1 MKIGHMTLWIRWCFA
16 FFREFYCRRL
26 ATDTPRV
33 AYHAIGSGWMA
44 WQIFFLLKKPLKT
57 SNNWWKMDKK
67 HYDLWKKACGNL
79 CRGQKKEIWFPYE
92 SRYRTPEP
100 QDASCRFSV
109 HKNFFCGY
117 YKSNNEKITCTP
129 RLIIFV
135 LTHILQH
142 FFACSTANLQIK
154 LKPYV
159 NHFMMLFSAKF

>member
-1 MKIGHMTLWIRWCFA
+1 MKCILLGKFILQCYYEHNLNEFHFRHFIRKKFSPSNLIDGKWTKNTTTFG
-16 FFREFYCRRL
+16 RRP
-26 ATDTPRV
+26 AVTSAV
-33 AYHAIGSGWMA
+33 A
-44 WQIFFLLKKPLKT
+44 K
-57 SNNWWKMDKK
+57 
-67 HYDLWKKACGNL
+67 
-79 CRGQKKEIWFPYE
+79 KKEIWFPYE

-117 YKSNNEKITCTP
+117 YKSNNEKNICTP

-154 LKPYV
+154 LKP
-159 NHFMMLFSAKF
+159 